1 MAFFK
6 FYFLRRHITGGF
18 AGFQMAMFGAISR
31 FVRIVRMLEIA
42 QKAKAA
48 GTGTP
53 VSR

>member
-1 MAFFK
+1 
-6 FYFLRRHITGGF
+6 
-18 AGFQMAMFGAISR
+18 MAMFGAISR